1 MAQYDPSVIDAYADD
16 LYAQADRARIWYG
29 YGGGVVG
36 TIIGF
41 GTGIGA
47 EMATGGFIVLGV
59 LLGVIGASIGS
70 FAGRGQAA
78 RMRLL
83 AQTAL
88 CQVAIEKAIRDNQ

>member
-1 MAQYDPSVIDAYADD
+1 MAAYDPSVINAYADD
-16 LYAQADRARIWYG
+16 LYAQAERAQIWYG
-29 YGGGVVG
+29 FGGGTVG
-36 TIIGF
+36 FIIGF

-47 EMATGGFIVLGV
+47 EISTVGLVLMGV
-59 LLGVIGASIGS
+59 LLAAVGAGIGF

-88 CQVAIEKAIRDNQ
+88 CQVAIEQAVRDSD